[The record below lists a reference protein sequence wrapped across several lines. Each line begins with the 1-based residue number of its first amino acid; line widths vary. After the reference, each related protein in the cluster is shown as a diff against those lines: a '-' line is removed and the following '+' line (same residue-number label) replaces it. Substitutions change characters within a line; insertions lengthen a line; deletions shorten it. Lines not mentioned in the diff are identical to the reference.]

1 MLEPLNTS
9 KFKRSVAIASLFLAF
24 IHFSLEM
31 TYTVAFG
38 QSFLGLLPD
47 LIADALLVFGSYL
60 LLKDVR
66 LTGVIC
72 GAWGFTLCLHY
83 RAWAWRYE
91 ASANGTIVEAEG
103 GVMLVLASSMIISIV
118 FFLLTIVINTVRQVG
133 TTPN

>member
-47 LIADALLVFGSYL
+47 LVADALLVFGSYL
-60 LLKDVR
+60 LLKDDR

-91 ASANGTIVEAEG
+91 ASANGTIDEIES
-103 GVMLVLASSMIISIV
+103 GVMFVLASSMIISIV
-118 FFLLTIVINTVRQVG
+118 FFLITIVINTVRPVAD
-133 TTPN
+133 TPD

>member
-1 MLEPLNTS
+1 MTFS
-9 KFKRSVAIASLFLAF
+9 STKFKLRFAIASLSLAF
-24 IHFSLEM
+24 VHFSLEM

-47 LIADALLVFGSYL
+47 LVADALLVFGSYL
-60 LLKDVR
+60 LLKDDR

-91 ASANGTIVEAEG
+91 ASANGTIDEIES
-103 GVMLVLASSMIISIV
+103 GVMFVLASSMIISIV
-118 FFLLTIVINTVRQVG
+118 FFLITIVINTVRPVAD
-133 TTPN
+133 TPD

>member
-1 MLEPLNTS
+1 MDFS
-9 KFKRSVAIASLFLAF
+9 SIKFKRGFAVASLSLAF
-24 IHFSLEM
+24 VHFSLEI

-47 LIADALLVFGSYL
+47 LVADALLVFGSYL
-60 LLKDVR
+60 LLKDDR

-91 ASANGTIVEAEG
+91 ASANGTIDEVEA
-103 GVMLVLASSMIISIV
+103 GVMFVLASSMIISIV
-118 FFLLTIVINTVRQVG
+118 FFLITIVINTV
-133 TTPN
+133 TPFAHTPD